1 MGIFNTLGDAFQL
14 SLTRVEDLTDDELLR
29 CNRVRV
35 VLAFIASV
43 TLLGSVFG
51 LFLTTYPLIIAIVVA
66 LFWVNSAL
74 AVIEIG
80 KRRKDTQ

>member
-1 MGIFNTLGDAFQL
+1 MGIFNALGDAFQL
-14 SLTRVEDLTDDELLR
+14 SLIRVEDLTDEELLR

-43 TLLGSVFG
+43 ALLGSIYG
-51 LFLTTYPLIIAIVVA
+51 LFLASYSLIIAIVAA
-66 LFWVNSAL
+66 LFWVNSTL
-74 AVIEIG
+74 AVIEIS